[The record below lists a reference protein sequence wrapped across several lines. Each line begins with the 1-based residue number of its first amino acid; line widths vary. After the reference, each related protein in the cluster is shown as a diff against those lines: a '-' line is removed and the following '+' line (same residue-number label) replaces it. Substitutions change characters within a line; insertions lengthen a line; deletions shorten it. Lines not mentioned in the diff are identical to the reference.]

1 MFAFVGIDC
10 LPLTWKLKDCFEI
23 KIKCVLDGDI
33 KLVKCRKR
41 KG

>member
-10 LPLTWKLKDCFEI
+10 LPLTWKLKDCFEE
-23 KIKCVLDGDI
+23 IKCVLDGDI